1 MELFIIDILVGKVR
15 QIPLLSSE
23 LIYTDQNIVSQRLT
37 KALNDAIQRS
47 TYRQDSCPW
56 WPCRYIF
63 LYDCL

>member
-47 TYRQDSCPW
+47 TYRQDSCP
-56 WPCRYIF
+56 
-63 LYDCL
+63 